1 MKYIYIIVLV
11 FLINSVNSKCQW
23 QRVYRHYEN
32 QGLQQ
37 YDLSCADEM
46 NCISVASPGATGS
59 MFIKTTDGGYNWFVQ
74 LADSAKYIY
83 NDEGQW
89 TDVEGP
95 KFKPARCIDYVTPS
109 FAVAGHTEGQITIT
123 RDGGV
128 SWDSINLNTNSDI
141 KKIQFTD
148 ENFGVVFAYQEV
160 FKTYDGGYNW
170 EIIDLKY
177 QKGRDTWELNMFVVG
192 IDSLIIIS
200 YDRTDTNN
208 TFRTIFK
215 TTDGGESWNAGNK
228 IPEFRYFDPFFT
240 DMKNGWLAG
249 NINTSSNLYSDL
261 IYYTSDGG
269 ETWETQLDTLLYPQ
283 RGLTGIYFLNKKEGI
298 AWGEGFKIWRT
309 TDGGN
314 NWIHEDVLE
323 SISSSFNKIVFPN
336 NNFDKRIANTY
347 LSGEIWMYE
356 DLTSV
361 NEFEL
366 KFDNINV
373 FPNPTSD
380 FLTISISNNGLQ
392 PIVHKVRIF
401 DVLGIEVMSE
411 SIHPMTSSHRMN
423 VEKLPAGVYFIRIG
437 DKLEKFVKM

>member
-1 MKYIYIIVLV
+1 MKYFFLTVLIII
-11 FLINSVNSKCQW
+11 FSSINSESQW
-23 QRVYRHYEN
+23 NQVYKHYPGN
-32 QGLQQ
+32 QGLPQW
-37 YDLSCADEM
+37 DLDCADSL
-46 NCISVASPGATGS
+46 NCISVAQERL
-59 MFIKTTDGGYNWFVQ
+59 IKTTDGGYTWFVVF
-74 LADSAKYIY
+74 ADSAKKIF
-83 NDEGQW
+83 NELGQW
-89 TDVEGP
+89 VDSEP
-95 KFKPARCIDYVTPS
+95 AKFKPTRCIDFVTQN
-109 FAVAGHTEGQITIT
+109 FVVVGHIEGQITIS
-123 RDGGV
+123 RDGGIT
-128 SWDSINLNTNSDI
+128 WDSINLNTNSDI

-249 NINTSSNLYSDL
+249 NINTSSDLRSDL

-283 RGLTGIYFLNKKEGI
+283 LGLSSIYFSNNYEGL
-298 AWGEGFKIWRT
+298 AYGEGGKIWRT
-309 TDGGN
+309 SDGGN
-314 NWIHEDVLE
+314 NWLNDNTY
-323 SISSSFNKIVFPN
+323 SGSDSFQKLTFPN
-336 NNFDKRIANTY
+336 KNTKKIIANVY
-347 LSGEIWMYE
+347 MLGEIWMYE

-361 NEFEL
+361 DENGTITG
-366 KFDNINV
+366 DMNI
-373 FPNPTSD
+373 FPNPSSD
-380 FLTISISNNGLQ
+380 FITIQFSNEELQ
-392 PIVHKVRIF
+392 PFAAVDKVQIF
-401 DVLGIEVMSE
+401 DVYGIEVAQ
-411 SIHPMTSSHRMN
+411 SSLIDGNKTIDVSHLL
-423 VEKLPAGVYFIRIG
+423 VGVYFVKVGERV
-437 DKLEKFVKM
+437 EKFVKM